1 MNWSPPLRTLTA
13 DVHVHCLAKCVVV
26 RHKIEDPGQQEVFDE
41 CAGILGYEKGLDRTA
56 AEALA
61 HAEVETFVLDS
72 KD

>member
-1 MNWSPPLRTLTA
+1 
-13 DVHVHCLAKCVVV
+13 LAKCVVV